1 MQCIHSLDDAT
12 QLQASHLEALQ
23 HCKMATTESLLEVL
37 QVLDGENTLAYRV
50 GDPRGIVN
58 QIDKHMGLA

>member
-1 MQCIHSLDDAT
+1 M
-12 QLQASHLEALQ
+12 EALQ

-37 QVLDGENTLAYRV
+37 QDLDGEKTVAYRV